1 MIKKTA
7 LALSIAMVA
16 SPAWAEWPEKSIE
29 LIVAYAAGGGT
40 DVTARILQPML
51 EQELGQ
57 SVVVVNRPGAG
68 GEVGHAA
75 IAKAKPDGYTI
86 GILNLPPMLTI
97 PITRDAAFGSGDI
110 IPVAGLVADPSALS
124 VPASSPFQ
132 TLEDL
137 IEFARENPGA
147 VTIGTTG
154 VGTDDHLAMSY
165 LAKAAD
171 ITLTHVPFG
180 GAGPART
187 ALVGGHVSAAAINLG
202 EAMPSA
208 EEGQVRIL
216 AQFGADTSELA
227 PDVPTVGSLGYDVQ
241 MISTRG
247 VGLPAGVDQ
256 AVIERLAEALANIA
270 SDEAF
275 VRRNHEL
282 YTEVSYMST
291 EDFTQYIEGLQAD
304 YQSLWDES
312 PWQ

>member
-1 MIKKTA
+1 MIKKSA
-7 LALSIAMVA
+7 LALSVAMVA
-16 SPAWAEWPEKSIE
+16 SPAWAQWPEKSIE

-40 DVTARILQPML
+40 DVTARVLQPML
-51 EQELGQ
+51 ERELGQ

-68 GEVGHAA
+68 GEAGHAA
-75 IAKAKPDGYTI
+75 LSSAKPDGYTL

-97 PITRDAAFGSGDI
+97 PITRDAAFGPGDI
-110 IPVAGLVADPSALS
+110 MPVAGLVEDPSALS

-154 VGTDDHLAMSY
+154 VGTDDHLAMNY

-171 ITLTHVPFG
+171 ITLTHVPFA

-216 AQFGADTSELA
+216 AQFGSDVSELA
-227 PDVPTVGSLGYDVQ
+227 PDVPTVESLGYDVQ
-241 MISTRG
+241 MISSRG
-247 VGLPAGVDQ
+247 VGLPAGVDP
-256 AVIERLAEALANIA
+256 AIVERLSEALANIA
-270 SDEAF
+270 NDEAF
-275 VRRNHEL
+275 IARNHEL
-282 YTEVSYMST
+282 YTEVNYMST
-291 EDFTQYIEGLQAD
+291 QDFTQYIEGLQAD
-304 YQSLWDES
+304 YQTMWDES